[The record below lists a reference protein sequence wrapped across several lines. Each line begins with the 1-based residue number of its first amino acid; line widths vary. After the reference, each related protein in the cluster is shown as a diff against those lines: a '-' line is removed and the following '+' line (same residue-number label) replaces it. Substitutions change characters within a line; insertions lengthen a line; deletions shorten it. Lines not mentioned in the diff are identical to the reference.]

1 MDKATLDRAIEILE
15 KDPSFYLPVRDLW
28 LALREQGLARD
39 LELEPFYTFLAGD
52 DQFEIMEQEGGDPT
66 SLSGARVKLASRQVT
81 TDDVLEGLSQSL
93 LALNQALRNAWETRP
108 QGDEQTEGLLLDA
121 LSIAEELGR
130 EVKEVIKEQ
139 DAESDQDE
147 GGAGK

>member
-1 MDKATLDRAIEILE
+1 MDKATLDRAIEILQE
-15 KDPSFYLPVRDLW
+15 DPSFYLPIRDLW
-28 LALREQGLARD
+28 MSLREEGLASD
-39 LELEPFYTFLAGD
+39 LELESFYTFLVGD
-52 DQFEIMEQEGGDPT
+52 DLFEIMTQEGGGPASSSST
-66 SLSGARVKLASRQVT
+66 RVKLASRQVT

-93 LALNQALRNAWETRP
+93 LALNQALLNAWESRP

-139 DAESDQDE
+139 DEESDQDE

>member
-1 MDKATLDRAIEILE
+1 MDKATLERALEILE

-28 LALREQGLARD
+28 QKLRDEGLASD
-39 LELEPFYTFLAGD
+39 LEMEPFYTYLASD
-52 DQFEIMEQEGGDPT
+52 DQFEIMEQEGEDPST
-66 SLSGARVKLASRQVT
+66 FSGTRVKLASRQVT

-93 LALNQALRNAWETRP
+93 LALNQALLNAWETRP
-108 QGDEQTEGLLLDA
+108 QGDEQTEGMLLDA